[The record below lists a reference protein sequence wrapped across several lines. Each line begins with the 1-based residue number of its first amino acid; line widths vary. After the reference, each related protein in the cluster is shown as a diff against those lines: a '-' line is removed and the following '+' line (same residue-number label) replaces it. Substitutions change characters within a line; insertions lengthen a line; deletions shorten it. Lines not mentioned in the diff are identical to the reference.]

1 MRRHRALM
9 SPKSTGRGEARFYV
23 VSSGRAQPLAFDTD
37 FLAAGPANLA
47 VAEGPESIV
56 RLTTS

>member
-1 MRRHRALM
+1 MRQHRALM
-9 SPKSTGRGEARFYV
+9 SPV
-23 VSSGRAQPLAFDTD
+23 VSSGRAPPLTFDTE
-37 FLAAGPANLA
+37 FLAADPANLA